1 MNLLDKN
8 KIGLI
13 AILTLFLFSCEDPN
27 EIGLELK
34 GDSEKIGAFYKEISL
49 TTTLIN
55 NDSLL
60 TSSIARLLTG
70 KTYDEDF
77 GTMIA
82 STYTQYGYGNTNLDI
97 PNDATYDSLILYIY
111 SDYVFGSGIT
121 SPQRFSVHELTED
134 LYDTA
139 AYFSFDSVSFDP
151 TPIAV
156 SDFQFT
162 EDDDTLVT
170 FTIAESYGMRLLEAA
185 KDTNLIDP
193 TDVRTL
199 QELFKGFA
207 FVSDDAN
214 NTILGIYI
222 LDGRTVL
229 NLYYTS
235 AEEDTSTYYSFGF
248 LNGVANFNQIL
259 TDRMGTPL
267 QGIDEQYYED
277 FYPTNGN
284 SYVQSGANLVT
295 KIDFTPLLNFFDTI
309 EYSTINQTTIDI
321 NINEPGENEKLPSN
335 LTFYYTDES
344 NKRIRSGTEY
354 IGILV
359 EGSTELQKAFYNGEN
374 HYEAVI
380 TAFTDN
386 LVKGINPN
394 DKVLLY
400 PPDFGLANSVN
411 QFTAGPEK
419 IILKIYYSK
428 VK

>member
-8 KIGLI
+8 KLGLI
-13 AILTLFLFSCEDPN
+13 LLLILFLFSCEDPN

-34 GDSEKIGAFYKEISL
+34 GDSEKVGAFYKEISL
-49 TTTLIN
+49 STTLIN

-70 KTYDEDF
+70 RTYDDNF
-77 GTMIA
+77 GTLSA
-82 STYTQYGYGNTNLDI
+82 SSFTQYGYNSILDI
-97 PNDATYDSLILYIY
+97 PADATYDSLILYVY
-111 SDYVFGSGIT
+111 TDYVTGSGIT

-139 AYFSFDSVSFDP
+139 AYFSFDSASFDP
-151 TPIAV
+151 IPIAI

-162 EDDDTLVT
+162 EDDDTVVT
-170 FTIAESYGMRLLEAA
+170 FDIADSYGMRLLEAV
-185 KDTNLIDP
+185 KDTNLVDP
-193 TDVRTL
+193 TDVETL

-207 FVSDDAN
+207 FVSDEAN
-214 NTILGIYI
+214 NTVMGIYV
-222 LDGRTVL
+222 LDGQTIL

-248 LNGVANFNQIL
+248 FTGAANFNHFL

-267 QGIDEQYYED
+267 QGIEDLHYEE
-277 FYPTNGN
+277 FTPTNGN
-284 SYVQSGANLVT
+284 AYIQSGANLVT
-295 KIDFTPLLNFFDTI
+295 KIDFTPLLDFFDTI

-321 NINEPGENEKLPSN
+321 NINEPGENVKLPSYVS
-335 LTFYYTDES
+335 FYYTNES
-344 NKRIRSGTEY
+344 NKRIRAETEY

-359 EGSTELQKAFYNGEN
+359 DGSTELQRAFYNGEN
-374 HYEAVI
+374 HYEATI
-380 TAFTDN
+380 SAFTDN
-386 LVKGINPN
+386 LVQGNN
-394 DKVLLY
+394 TNYEVLLY
-400 PPDFGLANSVN
+400 PPDFGLTNSVN
-411 QFTAGPEK
+411 QFTADPSK

>member
-8 KIGLI
+8 KLGLI
-13 AILTLFLFSCEDPN
+13 ALLTLFLFSCEDPN

-34 GDSEKIGAFYKEISL
+34 GDSEKVGAFYKEISL
-49 TTTLIN
+49 STTLIN

-60 TSSIARLLTG
+60 TSSIARMLTG
-70 KTYDEDF
+70 RTYDDDF
-77 GTMIA
+77 GILSA
-82 STYTQYGYGNTNLDI
+82 SSFTQYGYNSILDI
-97 PNDATYDSLILYIY
+97 PADATYDSLILYVY
-111 SDYVFGSGIT
+111 TDYVSGSGII

-134 LYDTA
+134 LYDTV
-139 AYFSFDSVSFDP
+139 AYFSFDSASFDP

-162 EDDDTLVT
+162 EDDDTVVT
-170 FTIAESYGMRLLEAA
+170 FDIADAYGMRLLEAV
-185 KDTNLIDP
+185 KDTNLVDP
-193 TDVRTL
+193 TDVGTL

-214 NTILGIYI
+214 NTVMGIYV
-222 LDGRTVL
+222 LDGQTIL

-248 LNGVANFNQIL
+248 LTGVANFNHIL

-267 QGIDEQYYED
+267 QGIEDQHYEE
-277 FYPTNGN
+277 FMPTNGN
-284 SYVQSGANLVT
+284 AYIQSGANLVT
-295 KIDFTPLLNFFDTI
+295 KIDFTPLLDFFDTI
-309 EYSTINQTTIDI
+309 EYSTINQTTIDV
-321 NINEPGENEKLPSN
+321 NINEPGENEKIPSYVS
-335 LTFYYTDES
+335 FYYTDES
-344 NKRIRSGTEY
+344 NKRIRAGTEY

-374 HYEAVI
+374 HYEAI
-380 TAFTDN
+380 ISAFTDN
-386 LVKGINPN
+386 LVKGNN
-394 DKVLLY
+394 TNYEVLLY

-411 QFTAGPEK
+411 QFTADPGK